1 MLSFRVVSRRLFF
14 MSCVFSCYEQH
25 ARAAEI
31 PLDIITETDSGYSFS
46 RLGVKAGVNNAQPE
60 EYLFDTGSD
69 SFNIAVG
76 MNSSKNGPA
85 WFPTQAGTAV
95 SSPYGYMYGDG
106 TYGYLQSDTT
116 VSNVQFYNGTTGK
129 SVANYDTSGGLGV
142 ALIQASIAT
151 LNSLSGT
158 PGQVIPGDTPN
169 LLPGQTY
176 YQDLSW
182 QQALDQGTPPDEG
195 HFYGIMGA
203 GDFVYP
209 GDNGG
214 VPGQLT
220 QTGYIVEA
228 NGTSTTPG
236 DCGQACLIM
245 DLTPALRAQFFTQVP
260 WRGVLGTFALS
271 GANSGHQFDVLFN
284 YTLNHSLSTGPMPT
298 LLDSGTPTIFLGSPL
313 LQQQANAAGLTGSDG
328 EDSDVNP
335 GQTLTVT
342 GQVAGAQSVNILTG
356 DGNGGDQSN
365 QLTIGSNQYT
375 EDGYALYGISFFQH
389 NAVMYDL
396 QRAITGYTPFYVTDT
411 NFTNGLIIT
420 QDMGP
425 LGLAGVIS
433 GTNGLTVSS
442 DAVAYLTGTNTYTG
456 ATTISQKGWMG
467 IGGPGSIA
475 QSSVVRVDGTLD
487 ITRSDSGQSLRSL
500 TGNGQV
506 VLGDNTLVLSY
517 AAGTFSGSLRND
529 YAAGTT
535 RPDVVP
541 APVLTGGA
549 DQTHGGLIIAG
560 GQEILTG
567 TSVYTG
573 KTGIGQAGELILQ
586 GRLEKTQIENAGHF
600 ENNGVTTGAVE
611 STGFVTGTGRFAGG
625 LSVENGYVSPGLASS
640 ATPSI
645 MRVDQTLTLGSA
657 STYLVHVQSPF
668 PENLTP
674 GGAQIIYGSGALPP
688 LASIITANGKAV
700 LQGGTVM
707 ALASANT
714 PTPAL
719 GQSYTIL
726 TASGG
731 VQGQFGKVVSNL
743 SGDPALYPFLTTG
756 VSYQPDLVALEVS
769 RSSTAFA
776 DAAQT
781 RNEQSV
787 ATALDGIAPTSDVSR
802 PITSLDFSRA
812 RGAFNALSGEIH
824 ASARTAL
831 IQDAYEIRDVA
842 IDRMRAADCLPGAQS
857 GTAKTAVHGHV
868 QEGTQCHADAG
879 QTLWMQAYG
888 SWSRNGH
895 TDNAA
900 GMSNSTGG
908 FVMGAD
914 TSAIQGWHIGGL
926 VGYGHSS
933 FSTSGRAASG
943 RSDNVTLG
951 GYASTHWKRL
961 GLRMGATYT
970 WNMLSTRRTVA
981 FPGFYDRQ
989 NSSYNGGTAQAFADL
1004 GYRFDLGRVMVEPFG
1019 DVAYINQQTKSF
1031 REHGGVSS
1039 LYGHGQD
1046 TGVTYATFGTRLASR
1061 VKVGKAVLIPG
1072 MTVGYR
1078 HAFGAITP
1086 TTREALVS
1094 GSSDFEVGGVPLVQ
1108 DAALVKVGVQA
1119 EVTKRIRVGVSY
1131 TGQYGVRYSESGLKG
1146 TVSWV
1151 F

>member
-1 MLSFRVVSRRLFF
+1 
-14 MSCVFSCYEQH
+14 MSCVFACYEHQ

-31 PLDIITETDSGYSFS
+31 PLDIITESDNGYSAS
-46 RLGVKAGVNNAQPE
+46 RLGIKAGVNNAQPE

-76 MNSSKNGPA
+76 MNGGPNGPA

-95 SSPYGYMYGDG
+95 SAPYGYMYGDG

-116 VSNVQFYNGTTGK
+116 VSSVQFYNSTTGK
-129 SVANYDTSGGLGV
+129 NVASYDTSGGMGV

-151 LNSLSGT
+151 LDSLNGE
-158 PGQVIPGDTPN
+158 PGQIIPANTPN
-169 LLPGQTY
+169 LDPSQTY
-176 YQDLSW
+176 YQNLTW
-182 QQALDQGTPPDEG
+182 QQMLDQGQAPEEG
-195 HFYGIMGA
+195 HFYGTMGA
-203 GDFVYP
+203 GDFIYP

-214 VPGQLT
+214 VPGQLS

-228 NGTSTTPG
+228 NGTPTTPG

-260 WRGVLGTFALS
+260 WRGVLGTFPLS

-298 LLDSGTPTIFLGSPL
+298 LLDSGTPNIIIGSPT
-313 LQQQANAAGLTGSDG
+313 LQQQASAAGLTGSDG
-328 EDSDVNP
+328 YDTDVNP
-335 GQTLTVT
+335 GQTLTMT
-342 GQVAGAQSVNILTG
+342 GQVAGGQSVSISTA
-356 DGNGGDQSN
+356 DGLGGDQTN
-365 QLTIGSNQYT
+365 QVSVGSNPYT
-375 EDGYALYGISFFQH
+375 NDGYALYGISFFLH

-396 QRAITGYTPFYVTDT
+396 QRAITGYTPFFVTDT
-411 NFTNGLIIT
+411 NFTNGLTVT

-433 GTNGLTVSS
+433 GTNGLTISS
-442 DAVAYLTGTNTYTG
+442 GSVAYVTGTNTYTG
-456 ATTISQKGWMG
+456 ATTISQNGWLG
-467 IGGPGSIA
+467 LGGPGSIA
-475 QSSVVRVDGTLD
+475 QSSVVRVNGTLD
-487 ITRSDSGQSLRSL
+487 ITRSDGGQSLRSL
-500 TGNGQV
+500 SGNGQV
-506 VLGDNTLVLSY
+506 VLGDNTLVLSG
-517 AAGTFSGSLRND
+517 ASGTFAGSLRND

-549 DQTHGGLIIAG
+549 NQTHGGLIIAA

-573 KTGIGQAGELILQ
+573 KTGIGQAGELILT
-586 GRLEKTQIENAGHF
+586 GRLENTQVENAGHF
-600 ENNGVTTGAVE
+600 ENNGVTTGLVE
-611 STGFVTGTGRFAGG
+611 STGFITGTGEYAGG
-625 LSVENGYVSPGLASS
+625 LSVNSGYVSPGLANSV
-640 ATPSI
+640 TPSV
-645 MRVDQTLTLGSA
+645 MRVDQTLTLGAA
-657 STYLVHVQSPF
+657 STYLVHLNNPY
-668 PENLTP
+668 T
-674 GGAQIIYGSGALPP
+674 GKATGATGPAYSLWSSSP
-688 LASIITANGKAV
+688 LASVITVNGRAV

-707 ALASANT
+707 ALASAT
-714 PTPAL
+714 MPAPSL

-726 TASGG
+726 TATGG
-731 VQGQFGKVVSNL
+731 VQGTFGKVVSNL
-743 SGDPALYPFLTTG
+743 SGDAALYPFLTTG
-756 VSYQPDLVALEVS
+756 VSYQPNLVALEIS
-769 RSSTAFA
+769 RSKTTFA

-781 RNEQSV
+781 RNEQGV

-802 PITSLDFSRA
+802 PVTSLDFAHA

-842 IDRMRAADCLPGAQS
+842 IDRMRAADCQLGAQS

-868 QEGTQCHADAG
+868 QEGTQCHQNAG

-895 TDNAA
+895 TENAA

-908 FVMGAD
+908 FVLGAD
-914 TSAIQGWHIGGL
+914 TSAIQGWHVGGL

-933 FSTSGRAASG
+933 FSTSARAASG

-1039 LYGHGQD
+1039 LYGRGQD
-1046 TGVTYATFGTRLASR
+1046 TGVTYATFGTRLASS

-1072 MTVGYR
+1072 MTLGYR
-1078 HAFGAITP
+1078 HAFGALTP
-1086 TTREALVS
+1086 TTREALIS

-1108 DAALVKVGVQA
+1108 DAALVKVGVQTQ
-1119 EVTKRIRVGVSY
+1119 VTKRIRIGVSY
-1131 TGQYGVRYSESGLKG
+1131 TGQYGARYSESGLKG
-1146 TVSWV
+1146 SVSWI

>member
-1 MLSFRVVSRRLFF
+1 MQSFRVVSCRLFL
-14 MSCVFSCYEQH
+14 MSCVFACYEHQ

-31 PLDIITETDSGYSFS
+31 PLDIITENEDGYSFG
-46 RLGVKAGVNNAQPE
+46 RLGIKVGVNNAQPE

-76 MNSSKNGPA
+76 MSSSQNGPA
-85 WFPTQAGTAV
+85 WFPTQAGTAI

-116 VSNVQFYNGTTGK
+116 VSNVQFYNSATGK
-129 SVANYDTSGGLGV
+129 SVATYDTSAGLGV

-151 LNSLSGT
+151 PDRLSGDPGQQIPDNT
-158 PGQVIPGDTPN
+158 PG

-176 YQDLSW
+176 YQDLGW
-182 QQALDQGTPPDEG
+182 QQALDQGKAPDEG
-195 HFYGIMGA
+195 HFYGIVGA
-203 GDFVYP
+203 GDFVFP

-220 QTGYIVEA
+220 KTGYIVES
-228 NGTSTTPG
+228 NGTPTAPG

-245 DLTPALRAQFFTQVP
+245 DLTPALRAQFFTQIP
-260 WRGVLGTFALS
+260 WRGVIGSFPLS
-271 GANSGHQFDVLFN
+271 GANAGHQFDVLFN

-298 LLDSGTPTIFLGSPL
+298 LLDSGTPSIILGSPS
-313 LQQQANAAGLTGSDG
+313 LQQQATAAGLTGSDG
-328 EDSDVNP
+328 YDSDVNP

-342 GQVAGAQSVNILTG
+342 GQVAGAQPVSITTG
-356 DGNGGDQSN
+356 DGSGGDQSN
-365 QLTIGSNQYT
+365 QLTVGSNPYT
-375 EDGYALYGISFFQH
+375 YDNYALYGLSFFQH

-396 QRAITGYTPFYVTDT
+396 ERAVTGYTPFYVTAS
-411 NFTNGLIIT
+411 NFTNGLTIT

-425 LGLAGVIS
+425 VGLAGVVS
-433 GTNGLTVSS
+433 GTNGLTLETGS
-442 DAVAYLTGTNTYTG
+442 VAYLTGTNTYTG
-456 ATTISQKGWMG
+456 ATTISQKSWMG
-467 IGGPGSIA
+467 VGGPGSIA

-487 ITRSDSGQSLRSL
+487 ITRSDGGQSIRSL
-500 TGNGQV
+500 AGSGQV
-506 VLGDNTLVLSY
+506 VLGDNTLVLSQ
-517 AAGTFSGSLRND
+517 ASGTFSGSLGNY
-529 YAAGTT
+529 YATGTT
-535 RPDVVP
+535 LPDAVP
-541 APVLTGGA
+541 ALLSVPFSLSAPLPSEVDTR
-549 DQTHGGLIIAG
+549 THGGLIVAS
-560 GQEILTG
+560 GQETLTG
-567 TSVYTG
+567 TSAYTG
-573 KTGIGQAGELILQ
+573 KTGIAQAGELILT
-586 GRLEKTQIENAGHF
+586 GRLEKTQVENAGHF
-600 ENNGVTTGAVE
+600 ENDGVTTGVVN
-611 STGFVTGTGRFAGG
+611 STGFVTGTGAFAGG
-625 LSVENGYVSPGLASS
+625 LSVENGYVSPGRADSV
-640 ATPSI
+640 TPDT
-645 MRVDQTLTLGSA
+645 MTVDRTLTLGQA
-657 STYLVHVQSPF
+657 STYLVRVGD
-668 PENLTP
+668 T
-674 GGAQIIYGSGALPP
+674 A
-688 LASIITANGKAV
+688 ASTITLNGQAV

-707 ALASANT
+707 AMASAS
-714 PTPAL
+714 TPAPSL
-719 GQSYTIL
+719 GQHYTIL
-726 TASGG
+726 TATDG

-743 SGDPALYPFLTTG
+743 SGDAALYPFLTTG
-756 VSYQPDLVALEVS
+756 VSYQPDLVALEIA
-769 RSSTAFA
+769 RSNTAFA

-787 ATALDGIAPTSDVSR
+787 ATALDGLAPTSDVSR
-802 PITSLDFSRA
+802 PVTSLDFSRA

-857 GTAKTAVHGHV
+857 GTAKTAVHGRV
-868 QEGTQCHADAG
+868 QEGSQCHADAG

-914 TSAIQGWHIGGL
+914 TSAIQGWHVGGL

-989 NSSYNGGTAQAFADL
+989 NSDYNGGTAQAFGDL
-1004 GYRFDLGRVMVEPFG
+1004 GYRFDLGRVTAEPFG
-1019 DVAYINQQTKSF
+1019 DVAYINQQTKSY
-1031 REHGGVSS
+1031 REHGGAAS

-1061 VKVGKAVLIPG
+1061 MQVGKAVLIPG

-1078 HAFGAITP
+1078 HAFGVLTP
-1086 TTREALVS
+1086 TTREALIS

-1119 EVTKRIRVGVSY
+1119 EVTHRLRVGISY
-1131 TGQYGVRYSESGLKG
+1131 TGQYGVHYSESGLKG
-1146 TVSWV
+1146 SVSWI

>member
-1 MLSFRVVSRRLFF
+1 MTSFRAVSCRLFL
-14 MSCVFSCYEQH
+14 MSCVFACYEQQ

-31 PLDIITETDSGYSFS
+31 PLDIITENDSGYSFG
-46 RLGVKAGVNNAQPE
+46 RLGIKVGVNNAQPE

-76 MNSSKNGPA
+76 MNSNQNGPA

-116 VSNVQFYNGTTGK
+116 VSSVQFYNSVTGK
-129 SVANYDTSGGLGV
+129 NVANYDTSAGLGV
-142 ALIQASIAT
+142 AVIQASIAT
-151 LNSLSGT
+151 PESLSGM
-158 PGQVIPGDTPN
+158 PGQVIPGDTPG
-169 LLPGQTY
+169 LLPDQTY

-182 QQALDQGTPPDEG
+182 QQALDQGKAPDEG
-195 HFYGIMGA
+195 HFYGIVGA

-228 NGTSTTPG
+228 NGTATTPG
-236 DCGQACLIM
+236 DCGSACLIM

-260 WRGVLGTFALS
+260 WRGVVGSFPLS
-271 GANSGHQFDVLFN
+271 GANAGHQFDVLFN

-298 LLDSGTPTIFLGSPL
+298 LLDSGTPSIILGSPS
-313 LQQQANAAGLTGSDG
+313 LQQQASAAGLTGSDG
-328 EDSDVNP
+328 YDTDVNP

-342 GQVAGAQSVNILTG
+342 GQVFGGQSVSISTG

-365 QLTIGSNQYT
+365 QLTVGSNPYT
-375 EDGYALYGISFFQH
+375 YDGYALYGISFFQH

-396 QRAITGYTPFYVTDT
+396 QRAVTGYTPFYVTAA
-411 NFTNGLIIT
+411 NFSNGLTVT

-425 LGLAGVIS
+425 LGLAGVLS
-433 GTNGLTVSS
+433 GTKGLDIASNG
-442 DAVAYLTGTNTYTG
+442 VAYLTGTNTYTG

-475 QSSVVRVDGTLD
+475 QSSSVRVDGILD
-487 ITRSDSGQSLRSL
+487 IVRSSSGQSIRSL

-506 VLGDNTLVLSY
+506 VLGDNTLVLLQAS
-517 AAGTFSGSLRND
+517 GTFSGSLQNF
-529 YAAGTT
+529 YAEGTQL
-535 RPDVVP
+535 PDAVP
-541 APVLTGGA
+541 SPFLVLYTTHIPPE
-549 DQTHGGLIIAG
+549 QVSKPHGGLIIAS
-560 GQEILTG
+560 GQETLTG
-567 TSVYTG
+567 TSEYTG
-573 KTGIGQAGELILQ
+573 KTGIGQAGELILT
-586 GRLEKTQIENAGHF
+586 GRLEKTQVENAGHF

-611 STGFVTGTGRFAGG
+611 STGLVTGTGHFAGG
-625 LSVENGYVSPGLASS
+625 LSVNSGYVSPGHANSV
-640 ATPSI
+640 TPDT
-645 MRVDQTLTLGSA
+645 MTVDRSLTLGKA
-657 STYLVHVQSPF
+657 STYLARVG
-668 PENLTP
+668 NAT
-674 GGAQIIYGSGALPP
+674 
-688 LASIITANGKAV
+688 ASTITVNGQAV

-707 ALASANT
+707 AMATAD
-714 PTPAL
+714 TPAPSL
-719 GQSYTIL
+719 GQHYTIL
-726 TASGG
+726 TATDG

-743 SGDPALYPFLTTG
+743 SGDAALYPFLTTG
-756 VSYQPDLVALEVS
+756 VSYQPNLVALDIA

-857 GTAKTAVHGHV
+857 GTAKTAVHGRV

-888 SWSRNGH
+888 SWSRNGR

-908 FVMGAD
+908 FVLGAD

-951 GYASTHWKRL
+951 GYASTHWNRL

-989 NSSYNGGTAQAFADL
+989 NSDYNGGTAQAFGDL
-1004 GYRFDLGRVMVEPFG
+1004 GYRLDLGRVTAEPFG
-1019 DVAYINQQTKSF
+1019 DVAYINQQTKSY
-1031 REHGGVSS
+1031 REHGGAAS

-1046 TGVTYATFGTRLASR
+1046 TSVTYATFGTRLASR

-1086 TTREALVS
+1086 TTREALIS

-1108 DAALVKVGVQA
+1108 DAALVKVGLQA
-1119 EVTKRIRVGVSY
+1119 QVTHRIRVGVSY

-1146 TVSWV
+1146 SISWV